1 MVNPANQTNTT
12 VPLETYNIL
21 KQIKE
26 KQNCTFDEVLDQL
39 CELEFKYNYVEKV
52 QKYELYYNDVV
63 FPFEITFKKENMVI
77 MYETPLRKSS
87 AKISEWGVSDDIRKE
102 FYTFIN
108 EEYARCILENMPVGL
123 MFKKFD
129 IYKIS

>member
-87 AKISEWGVSDDIRKE
+87 AKISEWGVPDDIRKE